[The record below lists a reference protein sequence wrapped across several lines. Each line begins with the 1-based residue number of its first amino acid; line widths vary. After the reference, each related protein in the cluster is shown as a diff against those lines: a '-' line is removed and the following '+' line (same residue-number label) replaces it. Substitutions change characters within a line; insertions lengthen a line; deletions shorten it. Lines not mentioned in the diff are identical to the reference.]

1 MLKKGKKQE
10 NPSFFW
16 PFPSAFPELLRE
28 GTELNFPIFFRPF
41 PGIKNDRGREQSPG
55 AFVERELR
63 VTENHSG
70 NVGTKTWPGKAP
82 EAKIPG
88 KKKRDFDC
96 SCLFR
101 REKYPGFWECWIF
114 LGLGEYRD
122 LLELMLLRLSV
133 E

>member
-1 MLKKGKKQE
+1 MILKKGKKQE

-28 GTELNFPIFFRPF
+28 GTELNFPVFFRPF
-41 PGIKNDRGREQSPG
+41 PGIRNDRGREQSPG

-88 KKKRDFDC
+88 KKNGILAALVC
-96 SCLFR
+96 SG
-101 REKYPGFWECWIF
+101 EKNIPVFGNAGFFWDWGNTGI
-114 LGLGEYRD
+114 
-122 LLELMLLRLSV
+122 S
-133 E
+133 